1 LFRFDEQVNLVL
13 ESQNKLKLKEL
24 PGKYVRVS
32 CLTTIN
38 HLKKFIAL
46 RCLNSMDKYKVKTF
60 LTKDVAIFYLF

>member
-1 LFRFDEQVNLVL
+1 MFRFDEQVNLVL

-46 RCLNSMDKYKVKTF
+46 RCLNSMDKYKVKTSVNESWGYF
-60 LTKDVAIFYLF
+60 